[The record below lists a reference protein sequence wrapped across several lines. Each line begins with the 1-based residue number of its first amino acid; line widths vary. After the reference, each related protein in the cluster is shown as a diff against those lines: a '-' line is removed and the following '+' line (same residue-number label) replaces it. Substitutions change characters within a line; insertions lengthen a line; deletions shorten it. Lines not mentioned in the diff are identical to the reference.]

1 MIDALRCHFAIE
13 AESRHPGSEADR
25 PVNPKDSTIGEK
37 SRQSFD
43 KKIVWCNHI
52 VMNTYYVYIITNK
65 SNSTLYV
72 GVTNN
77 LERWLFEHKNKLV
90 DGFSKR
96 YNLTKLLYFEE
107 TSNINSAIE
116 REKQIK
122 AYSRLKKES
131 LIFYQ
136 NPTKKDRR
144 KIGNKKRDNNLSL
157 FFNFTPAI

>member
-1 MIDALRCHFAIE
+1 
-13 AESRHPGSEADR
+13 
-25 PVNPKDSTIGEK
+25 
-37 SRQSFD
+37 
-43 KKIVWCNHI
+43 
-52 VMNTYYVYIITNK
+52 MNTYYVYIITNK

-77 LERWLFEHKNKLV
+77 LERRLFEHKNKLV

-107 TSNINSAIE
+107 TSDINSAIQ

-131 LIFYQ
+131 LIFYH
-136 NPTKKDRR
+136 NPKKKICR

-157 FFNFTPAI
+157 FLTLLYGLTRFLPKGSGLRS

>member
-1 MIDALRCHFAIE
+1 
-13 AESRHPGSEADR
+13 
-25 PVNPKDSTIGEK
+25 
-37 SRQSFD
+37 
-43 KKIVWCNHI
+43 
-52 VMNTYYVYIITNK
+52 MNTYYVYIITNK

-77 LERWLFEHKNKLV
+77 LERRLFEHKNKLV

-107 TSNINSAIE
+107 TSDINSAIQ

-136 NPTKKDRR
+136 NPTKKD
-144 KIGNKKRDNNLSL
+144 LSEDWE
-157 FFNFTPAI
+157 

>member
-1 MIDALRCHFAIE
+1 MLRVVI
-13 AESRHPGSEADR
+13 STS
-25 PVNPKDSTIGEK
+25 NPKDSTIGEK
-37 SRQSFD
+37 SRQTFD
-43 KKIVWCNHI
+43 KNRHKCQDK

-77 LERWLFEHKNKLV
+77 LERRLFEHKNKLV

-96 YNLTKLLYFEE
+96 YNLNKLIYVEE
-107 TSNINSAIE
+107 TYDINSAIE
-116 REKQIK
+116 REKHIK

-136 NPTKKDRR
+136 NPTKNDLSEDWE
-144 KIGNKKRDNNLSL
+144 NKKRQ
-157 FFNFTPAI
+157 